1 MADGGNEAKSDQ
13 LIELLEIYMD
23 LVEKQDAVIFHM
35 SGMLRRQATEL
46 RHYKELHG
54 FIDLNRPND
63 EKEALEAAMQEYDQA
78 KGDI

>member
-1 MADGGNEAKSDQ
+1 MAEDGNEAKSDQ

-35 SGMLRRQATEL
+35 SGMLRRQAAEL
-46 RHYKELHG
+46 KHYKKLHG
-54 FIDLNRPND
+54 FLDLNRCND
-63 EKEALEAAMQEYDQA
+63 EEEALAAAVQEYEQA